1 MTPFL
6 RFFLLSPLVL
16 ILALTITACDSGGSN
31 GSSENGSTDDAP
43 SGAFTLTVT
52 DDQDNT
58 IATIQSYSFFSTL
71 TDGTGKTSYNQFFS
85 DQRSQNLQD
94 SKSFVGS
101 AFRLSDR
108 PAVGTYPASSDN
120 SRYQSGE
127 TFLISFTVVEASGG
141 STYYL
146 VQSGDVEIT
155 RSESSRVE
163 GTLSLQAEATTV
175 ASDGTTQSTQTVTV
189 TGSFEASSIGAF
201 SNSAS
206 R

>member
-1 MTPFL
+1 MTAFFRFL
-6 RFFLLSPLVL
+6 LLSPLVL
-16 ILALTITACDSGGSN
+16 LLALTITACDSGGSN
-31 GSSENGSTDDAP
+31 DEDDGP
-43 SGAFTLTVT
+43 DLSDAFTLTVT
-52 DDQDNT
+52 DAQGT
-58 IATIQSYSFFSTL
+58 TVKTIQSFSFFSTL
-71 TDGTGKTSYNQFFS
+71 TDDTGAISYNQFFS

-94 SKSFVGS
+94 SRSFVGS

-120 SRYQSGE
+120 DRYQRGE
-127 TFLISFTVVEASGG
+127 TFLISFTAVEASGG

-189 TGSFEASSIGAF
+189 TGSFQASSIGAF
-201 SNSAS
+201 SN
-206 R
+206 